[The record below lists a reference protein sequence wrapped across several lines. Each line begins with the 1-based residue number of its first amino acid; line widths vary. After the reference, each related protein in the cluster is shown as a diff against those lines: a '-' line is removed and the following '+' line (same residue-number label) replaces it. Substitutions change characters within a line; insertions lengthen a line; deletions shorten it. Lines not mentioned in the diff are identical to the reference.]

1 MEPTSAQTQRGRE
14 TSARLAL
21 PARKAQAR
29 QAARAR
35 IARATTAPLTK
46 QQKAL
51 DPLNHKSRTGAQ
63 AANVMAWLLAALLLH
78 ASVVGVG
85 VLLGRTSHKAERQ
98 MQDIAI
104 EVREPPP
111 PPPPPPEPEPEP
123 EAEVAAEPEPT
134 PPKQERPPKPERLPP
149 APPPK
154 AEPPPPPESKPPP
167 RVVGLSLDSTT
178 EGGEGPAFA
187 VGNTREGRTAD
198 KAADPNK
205 VAAVGT
211 GPIVENPSE
220 APNRAATRIP
230 TVGLVFTPAKR
241 KQPSNPPYPETL
253 KSQGIEGDV
262 TVMVSI
268 NAEGKVT
275 SVKIVK
281 PAPYPEFN
289 DLAKQTALTEA
300 YEPAAKNGVAVN
312 TTITFTYRWRLEE
325 P

>member
-14 TSARLAL
+14 TSPRLAL
-21 PARKAQAR
+21 SARKAQAR
-29 QAARAR
+29 RAARAR
-35 IARATTAPLTK
+35 IAHATTAPLTP

-78 ASVVGVG
+78 AAVVGMG

-98 MQDIAI
+98 EQDIAI

-111 PPPPPPEPEPEP
+111 PPPPPEPEPAP

-134 PPKQERPPKPERLPP
+134 PPKPERPPPKPERLPP

-154 AEPPPPPESKPPP
+154 AEPPPPESKPPP
-167 RVVGLSLDSTT
+167 RVVGLSLDSTV

-241 KQPSNPPYPETL
+241 KKPGDAPYPETL
-253 KSQGIEGDV
+253 QSQGIEAEV

-268 NAEGKVT
+268 NTEGKVT
-275 SVKIVK
+275 AVKVVK
-281 PAPYPEFN
+281 AAPYPEFN
-289 DLAKQTALTEA
+289 EVAKQTALSEA
-300 YEPAAKNGVAVN
+300 YEPAKKNGVAVN